1 MREHPG
7 PLVIAALFLLAVAP
21 WLAYWC
27 QPHPE
32 RARGL
37 VLSRHCTTSPG
48 WLLPRYAYSVTVR
61 TEEGKEVR
69 LRVPECRFG
78 GVQVYD
84 VFEGEVE
91 DQR

>member
-1 MREHPG
+1 MRAT
-7 PLVIAALFLLAVAP
+7 LFFAALLLLAVAP
-21 WLAYWC
+21 WAAYWC
-27 QPHPE
+27 QPRPE

-37 VLSRHCTTSPG
+37 VLSRHCATSPG